1 MHSGETAASV
11 GTAAGVIC
19 FHDLGSRT
27 EQGKR
32 HRRIRSADDKFS
44 ALGGKEQIGVL
55 CHAIGYLEASK
66 DLIASG
72 KQARTDE
79 VSRIFGML
87 EELIN
92 ESWNGGMI

>member
-1 MHSGETAASV
+1 M
-11 GTAAGVIC
+11 
-19 FHDLGSRT
+19 
-27 EQGKR
+27 
-32 HRRIRSADDKFS
+32 
-44 ALGGKEQIGVL
+44 